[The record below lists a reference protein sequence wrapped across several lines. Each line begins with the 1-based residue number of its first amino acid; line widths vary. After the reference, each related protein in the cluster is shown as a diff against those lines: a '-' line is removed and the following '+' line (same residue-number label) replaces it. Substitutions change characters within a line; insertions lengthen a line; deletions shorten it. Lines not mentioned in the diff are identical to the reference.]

1 MSKNWE
7 GSLRSDRQAVFRLL
21 SKVSDS
27 CLGLSRVSQEGWG
40 SGLRILPNV
49 NSTGGPCTE
58 QDLDQDELSWPLLFV
73 FIFPSLLECHLV
85 LLIAVIF
92 LSGLWIELSSLPP
105 HSLSSTTFEHQWW
118 WIANHHWHWWCGI
131 YLILILDPVPWSRTI
146 KRVHPLCWR
155 GAFISSILTFLK
167 TELRQKRLS
176 GNIAPLWEIIAID
189 KKMFPL
195 PMVSPKL
202 SWQVLTGV
210 FATSRKLRCHSLNK
224 ENSDVAWN

>member
-27 CLGLSRVSQEGWG
+27 CLGLSRVSQEGRG

-49 NSTGGPCTE
+49 NSTGGPWTE

-118 WIANHHWHWWCGI
+118 WITNHHWWLVMWDTFDTDIRSCA
-131 YLILILDPVPWSRTI
+131 I

-155 GAFISSILTFLK
+155 GALISSILTSLK
-167 TELRQKRLS
+167 TELRQKGLS

-189 KKMFPL
+189 KKSFPYQWYPPSYHGRCWQEFL
-195 PMVSPKL
+195 PPQESCAVTL
-202 SWQVLTGV
+202 
-210 FATSRKLRCHSLNK
+210 
-224 ENSDVAWN
+224 

>member
-40 SGLRILPNV
+40 SRLRILPNV

-58 QDLDQDELSWPLLFV
+58 QDLDPDELSWPLLFV

-118 WIANHHWHWWCGI
+118 WITNHHWWLVMWDTSDTDIRSCAMISDHKESSSFMLAWCSFRHFDI
-131 YLILILDPVPWSRTI
+131 FKDLAET
-146 KRVHPLCWR
+146 K
-155 GAFISSILTFLK
+155 GAEWKYCTSLGNHCN
-167 TELRQKRLS
+167 RQK
-176 GNIAPLWEIIAID
+176 
-189 KKMFPL
+189 KFPL